1 MRIGE
6 LARVAG
12 TTVRTVRYYEEIGL
26 LPPAGGRESGAHRL
40 FGPDDVERVRE
51 LLRLKDLLGVSLE
64 ELRELIDAEAMR
76 PLLREE
82 FRADRTSVRRK
93 AAILREA
100 LANVERRQELLDRR
114 RAQLDELDVD
124 LHARRALVLQRLD
137 ELGSMPARLDRAP

>member
-26 LPPAGGRESGAHRL
+26 LPSAGGRESGSHRL
-40 FGPDDVERVRE
+40 YGPDDVERVRE

-82 FRADRTSVRRK
+82 FRAGTTSVRRK
-93 AAILREA
+93 AAILRKA
-100 LANVERRQELLDRR
+100 LANVERRQQLVDRR
-114 RAQLDELDVD
+114 RAQLDELDAD
-124 LHARRALVLQRLD
+124 LQARRSLVLQRLD
-137 ELGSMPARLDRAP
+137 ELGGTPARRSTSP